1 MLGGD
6 PCADGRPC
14 LFCFCF
20 SSCLLCLF
28 LFLFFFSWS
37 VFLFFSC
44 SSILASSSFYLFFFL
59 SSFVSFLLL
68 SFSSFVFGTTFVL
81 LFFWG
86 KDVYFCSFPSL
97 LLPFP
102 PIFSSPFR
110 SHFLLSPLLILFPS
124 LSPLLI
130 LLPPPIPS
138 SFPHSPISPL
148 LSHCSPLPFPS
159 R

>member
-28 LFLFFFSWS
+28 LFFFSWS
-37 VFLFFSC
+37 VFLFF
-44 SSILASSSFYLFFFL
+44 FLFFYFSFFVFLFIYFYL

-86 KDVYFCSFPSL
+86 EDVYFCSFPSL

-110 SHFLLSPLLILFPS
+110 SHLLLSPLLILFPS